1 MLKDRTIQTVD
12 ERALFFIRRSNGY
25 ACQAVIVM

>member
-1 MLKDRTIQTVD
+1 MARERTIQTVD

-25 ACQAVIVM
+25 ACLVATVM